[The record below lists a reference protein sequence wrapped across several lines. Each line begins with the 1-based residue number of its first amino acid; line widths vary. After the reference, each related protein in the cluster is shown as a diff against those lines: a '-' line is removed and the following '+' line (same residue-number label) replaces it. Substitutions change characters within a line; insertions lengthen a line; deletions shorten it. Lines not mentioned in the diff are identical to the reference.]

1 GGDFNSPAGD
11 RVYFSLRGN
20 FTDSFYAVGTGWGNT
35 VMNRYPVHRIDQI
48 WASSDALV
56 PVRSRAVPTE
66 HSDHRM
72 VVSDYVWK

>member
-1 GGDFNSPAGD
+1 
-11 RVYFSLRGN
+11 
-20 FTDSFYAVGTGWGNT
+20 
-35 VMNRYPVHRIDQI
+35 MNRYPVHRIDQI